1 MTYQDLYERDNAVLR
16 EKYIALNAYIKERP
30 KKKWLNFYQRKL
42 KWKETKF
49 KESKRM
55 NIINIKQKSMQL

>member
-30 KKKWLNFYQRKL
+30 KK
-42 KWKETKF
+42 
-49 KESKRM
+49 
-55 NIINIKQKSMQL
+55 